1 MRWATMCKEIR
12 RILGWYS
19 IGEITMNVSKVLQS
33 VYVKFKKNIKRNS
46 DLSNKVFDKVA
57 FDVNK
62 ENGHGQN

>member
-1 MRWATMCKEIR
+1 
-12 RILGWYS
+12 
-19 IGEITMNVSKVLQS
+19 MNVSKVLQS

>member
-1 MRWATMCKEIR
+1 
-12 RILGWYS
+12 
-19 IGEITMNVSKVLQS
+19 MNVSKVLQS

-62 ENGHGQN
+62 ENGHGQNQESDENGHGQNQESDWDSNFE